1 MERMNALKDENTQ
14 LRNSHK
20 DQLENQIETTK
31 NDVSQILKSVT
42 VNFHSMKAK
51 NGTAICKQRKT
62 NR

>member
-42 VNFHSMKAK
+42 VDIFIA
-51 NGTAICKQRKT
+51 
-62 NR
+62 